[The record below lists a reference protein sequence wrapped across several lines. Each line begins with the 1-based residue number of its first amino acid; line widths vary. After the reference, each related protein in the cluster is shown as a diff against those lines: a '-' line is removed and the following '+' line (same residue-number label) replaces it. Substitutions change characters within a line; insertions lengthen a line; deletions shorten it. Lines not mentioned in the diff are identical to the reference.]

1 MQTRGITDFTTG
13 SIPRH
18 LIRFAMPM
26 FLGNLLQAAY
36 NTVDSIWVG
45 RFLGPDSLAAVSVG
59 FPIIFALVA
68 LVAGLTM
75 ATTTLVSQYYGAKD
89 NQMVSL
95 TIANSMTVMT
105 AAGIVLAVLGY
116 LVRWPMLRLLRA
128 PVNIMDEAATYLG
141 IYMLGLIPTLI
152 YNVSSAILRGLGD
165 SRSPMT
171 FLAAATLTNIVLDP
185 LMIFGI
191 GPFPSMGVA
200 GAAWATVISQTLSAV
215 LAVQHMLGKLGVASH
230 LRDLVRFDGK
240 LTATTVRIGLPAGAQ
255 QMLVSLGMMAVMSTV
270 NSFGSVVVAGAG
282 AGSRIEQFAFM
293 PSMSVS
299 LAVTAL
305 VGQNIGANRYERVP
319 LIVRWALILGC
330 SIAAVAA
337 AVAQLVPK
345 AVLSVFTDDAA
356 VLAAGAGYLRWLS
369 MAWVPFAA
377 NFVFMGVLRGAGDT
391 LPTLFITLA
400 GLWAVRVPLVKVLAR
415 TDLGAVGVWIGMAS
429 SPVFSVIAS
438 YAYYRSGRWRRRRL
452 VPEERP
458 PQGGTIPE
466 N

>member
-200 GAAWATVISQTLSAV
+200 GAAWATVISQTLSAYW
-215 LAVQHMLGKLGVASH
+215 
-230 LRDLVRFDGK
+230 
-240 LTATTVRIGLPAGAQ
+240 PC
-255 QMLVSLGMMAVMSTV
+255 STCLE
-270 NSFGSVVVAGAG
+270 SQAC
-282 AGSRIEQFAFM
+282 Q
-293 PSMSVS
+293 PS
-299 LAVTAL
+299 
-305 VGQNIGANRYERVP
+305 
-319 LIVRWALILGC
+319 
-330 SIAAVAA
+330 
-337 AVAQLVPK
+337 
-345 AVLSVFTDDAA
+345 
-356 VLAAGAGYLRWLS
+356 
-369 MAWVPFAA
+369 
-377 NFVFMGVLRGAGDT
+377 
-391 LPTLFITLA
+391 
-400 GLWAVRVPLVKVLAR
+400 
-415 TDLGAVGVWIGMAS
+415 
-429 SPVFSVIAS
+429 
-438 YAYYRSGRWRRRRL
+438 
-452 VPEERP
+452 
-458 PQGGTIPE
+458 GTW
-466 N
+466 